1 MLVAIDGPV
10 GAGKSTVAR
19 AVAAHL
25 GFTYLDTGAM
35 YRCVALARVQDEVA
49 DRKRPV
55 DDLRIDFEGERV
67 LLDDMDATEAI
78 RTPAVSQRASEVAT
92 DPAVRAVLVDRQ
104 RKLTQRGDWVAEGRD
119 IGTVVRP
126 DAELKV
132 FLTASDEERAGRRAA
147 QTGRSLEEELADLRE
162 RDERDRTREAS
173 PLRRADDAQLLDT
186 TGMDFDDVVEAIAEL
201 VARTRA
207 GADATTP
214 KDPA

>member
-92 DPAVRAVLVDRQ
+92 DPAVRAVLVERQ

-173 PLRRADDAQLLDT
+173 PLRRADDAELLDT